1 MNQEE
6 QSDAQENQDLLPSEI
21 EILINTI
28 NLRCI
33 PKSSYYGQL
42 VKWKIRN
49 EWFYGIGLSD
59 KVVFDTNNLEIRP
72 GNVENGLPVFI
83 VKNRHSHFNEF
94 EIIERLKY
102 TLDYIDSKKNSAE
115 SSREKW
121 NGEYNKDWWNDE
133 HLSRFISNNEVV
145 SYKVKTPSKEN
156 KKQQKQ
162 KQKQINS
169 FLDDNNPDNS
179 SFKITNFNLN
189 WRKLSGNWRVWLF
202 PFIAI
207 GFAWSIAYGYH
218 WASLGFLFTAVLIII
233 LSLLSRYE
241 WSGFQNKRGW
251 DWLALL
257 IVPVVL
263 AVAVNFVQND
273 IAARQKDSDLS
284 KAQEQALLEYFKNVK
299 DIVQKDIKG
308 KDAKES
314 NKMRSLS
321 EENKKLMTS
330 FTKAILSEINGDQ
343 KRQVIDF
350 LYGQNLIRCDDIC
363 GKSIYEKNIEN
374 LIDLSEANFEKANL
388 SRMKLLNLYLPNVNL
403 NEADF
408 TKSNLDGATFKGSSL
423 NKTKFQLASYSG
435 ALFSPNSDDNFYY
448 SEHSASNNWSN
459 NFVNRV
465 NNFVSRVN
473 NFVKWIQSFFV
484 SKPMTNTN
492 YYISKLQLI
501 QYYQSLSR
509 LKGQEPD
516 DYKKNP
522 EKYKDKMIYTEMNKK
537 DNKDY
542 QTNFSELKLENLYLG
557 KANFKDVDLSG
568 TSLKNSF
575 LEDTDLRDAK
585 LKNTNLE
592 GAYLK
597 GVKISNIENFDK
609 KTQLVIKLFCDS
621 QKFINELINNINNK
635 NNLDLSNSD
644 LSTIEIDAKD
654 KPIKINLQKAKLI
667 RSHLKN
673 IKINGQLIDLT
684 ESDLRSA
691 TLENIDLSN
700 TKLESVDMRGV
711 IMKGNNKLNN
721 VTLFVVDLTGAII
734 SADFTDSTL
743 NSVKLEGADLRKS
756 KNLNKIKFSG
766 TTYDSKTQFPKG
778 FDQKKTKGLRLI

>member
-1 MNQEE
+1 MNQQK
-6 QSDAQENQDLLPSEI
+6 QSDAQENQDLQPSKI

-33 PKSSYYGQL
+33 SKSSYYGQL
-42 VKWKIRN
+42 VKWKIQN

-59 KVVFDTNNLEIRP
+59 KAVFDTKNLEIRP
-72 GNVENGLPVFI
+72 VNIENGLPVFI
-83 VKNRHSHFNEF
+83 VKNRHSQFNEF
-94 EIIERLKY
+94 EVIERLKY
-102 TLDYIDSKKNSAE
+102 TLHYIDGKKDSAE
-115 SSREKW
+115 LSREKW

-133 HLSRFISNNEVV
+133 HLSRFLSNNEVV
-145 SYKVKTPSKEN
+145 SYKAKAPSKGD

-162 KQKQINS
+162 KQKEINS
-169 FLDDNNPDNS
+169 FLDKNNPDNS
-179 SFKITNFNLN
+179 SFKITNFNAN

-207 GFAWSIAYGYH
+207 GFTWSIVYGYY
-218 WASLGFLFTAVLIII
+218 WASLGFLFTAGLIII

-273 IAARQKDSDLS
+273 IAARQKASDLS

-314 NKMRSLS
+314 NEMRSLS
-321 EENKKLMTS
+321 EENKKLMAS
-330 FTKAILSEINGDQ
+330 FTKAILSEINKDQ

-350 LYGQNLIRCDDIC
+350 LYGQNLIRCKDKC
-363 GKSIYEKNIEN
+363 GTSIFKKNIEN
-374 LIDLSEANFEKANL
+374 LINLSEANFEEANL
-388 SRMKLLNLYLPNVNL
+388 SRMKLPNLYLPNVNL

-408 TKSNLDGATFKGSSL
+408 TKSNLDGATFQGSSL
-423 NKTKFQLASYSG
+423 NNTNFKLASYRD
-435 ALFSPNSDDNFYY
+435 ALFSSNSDDNFYY
-448 SEHSASNNWSN
+448 SEHSASNNRIN
-459 NFVNRV
+459 NFL
-465 NNFVSRVN
+465 
-473 NFVKWIQSFFV
+473 KWIQSFFA
-484 SKPMTNTN
+484 SKSMTNKN
-492 YYISKLQLI
+492 DYISKLQLI
-501 QYYQSLSR
+501 QSYQSLSR
-509 LKGQEPD
+509 SKEQEPVNISDYNNNSKD
-516 DYKKNP
+516 DKKMYSGKNQ
-522 EKYKDKMIYTEMNKK
+522 EKDMY
-537 DNKDY
+537 Y

-575 LEDTDLRDAK
+575 LEDADLTGAK

-597 GVKISNIENFDK
+597 GVNINHIENLDK
-609 KTQLVIKLFCDS
+609 KTQLVINLLKKDG
-621 QKFINELINNINNK
+621 QKYINELINNNL
-635 NNLDLSNSD
+635 LDLSNSD
-644 LSTIEIDAKD
+644 LSTIKLSNIKIDGKD
-654 KPIKINLQKAKLI
+654 KPININLQKAKLI
-667 RSHLKN
+667 HSHLKN
-673 IKINGQLIDLT
+673 IKINGQSIDLT
-684 ESDLRSA
+684 ESDLRNA

-711 IMKGNNKLNN
+711 TMQGNNKLNN
-721 VTLFVVDLTGAII
+721 VTLFVVDLREATI

-743 NSVKLEGADLRKS
+743 NSVQLEGADLHNS
-756 KNLNKIKFSG
+756 KNLKKIKDWRG
-766 TTYDSKTQFPKG
+766 TSYDPKTTKFPIG
-778 FDQKKTKGLRLI
+778 FDPKDIKELKPRSAGK